1 MSQLKAAL
9 EAYHMDTLKEIAETL
24 AIAPDRRITRK
35 AELVEELSR
44 AILRQVRSKSFLE
57 TLSDVERAA
66 LGIACTS
73 KTPLAHG
80 DLVRQLML
88 SGLVNIEGQPGLS
101 RRPSADDVIGTLLGR
116 GLLINL
122 AEPYGSAT
130 LRTFA
135 APSELGFAVEVRN
148 ALPDDRLER
157 PPTDP
162 VISDVAPPAPSEV
175 MSRETQQTLRE
186 LHFCWSELRRQPA
199 RELKAGGMGK
209 RDRRRLA
216 AALGLDEDAGLPRV
230 QWLYELLEALHLI
243 TGNGTT
249 ISVVDNHA
257 ATLFWGAKP
266 AQQQRDLLRAYT
278 QLTTPLVDDQTA
290 PVFFNAYNA
299 FSGPRPATTI
309 RQTLLSTLEQVTELG
324 WFSFSLLVKLLTAGQ
339 RGGLVMSVEWQY
351 VTAGY
356 GRWYDERYR
365 SQHIAKVESYE
376 RLVIHNALKE
386 LYELGMVDL
395 AYQAPDDVEPT
406 ALRAASALRMTQ
418 GGVPA
423 PSQSEEPPWQVI
435 LQPDFQ
441 MLALG
446 PVPLRTLAGLEQFA
460 AREKIDE
467 SVITYRLTRDHVYQ
481 ALQRGETIEGII
493 TYLQEATDQ
502 PVPQNIVRSLQ
513 AWGQQFERIVIR
525 RAVQILQVDQADA
538 LEQLLA
544 DPELAPRLHPL
555 GERTAWFLPG
565 DAASIEEGLRRHQML
580 AAHSHGAEADLPN
593 SLVWHDD
600 ELDSRTALP
609 SLYVTGVLRHIAESR
624 NGRWQLTPK
633 SVRRAADLGT
643 DPLAIISQLQEMTGG
658 ALPEPWE
665 KRLKSWGN
673 HFGEGQTAHVR
684 LLRLQKHGAL
694 AELRRADPALRRW
707 LRPLPGMQD
716 LAVVHE
722 SHWDEILRLL
732 ASWGVEVATDSWW

>member
-24 AIAPDRRITRK
+24 ALAPDRRITRK
-35 AELVEELSR
+35 TELVEHLGREIIR
-44 AILRQVRSKSFLE
+44 RVRSKSFLE

-66 LGIACTS
+66 LAIAFAS
-73 KTPLAHG
+73 ETPLAHN

-88 SGLVNIEGQPGLS
+88 SGLVNIEGQPGLR
-101 RRPSADDVIGTLLGR
+101 RRPSADDVIAILLR
-116 GLLINL
+116 KGLLTNL
-122 AEPYGSAT
+122 AEPLGAAT
-130 LRTFA
+130 LRTLA
-135 APSELGFAVEVRN
+135 IPHELALATDVRN
-148 ALPDDRLER
+148 ALPKDLHAP
-157 PPTDP
+157 PPTDTE
-162 VISDVAPPAPSEV
+162 ISDVTPPAPSEV
-175 MSRETQQTLRE
+175 MSRETQQSLRE

-199 RELKAGGMGK
+199 RQLKSGGMGK

-216 AALGLDEDAGLPRV
+216 AALGLEEEAALPRV
-230 QWLYELLEALHLI
+230 QWLYELLKALHLI
-243 TGNGTT
+243 TEDGST
-249 ISVVDNHA
+249 ISAVDNHA

-266 AQQQRDLLRAYT
+266 AQQQRDLVRAYT
-278 QLTTPLVDDQTA
+278 QLTTPLVGNQTA
-290 PVFFNAYNA
+290 PVFFDTYNA
-299 FSGPRPATTI
+299 FSGPRPDTTI
-309 RQTLLSTLEQVTELG
+309 RQTILSTLEQVTDLG

-339 RGGLVMSVEWQY
+339 RGGLVMSAEWQY

-356 GRWYDERYR
+356 GRWYDDRYR
-365 SQHIAKVESYE
+365 NQHIAKVESYE
-376 RLVIHNALKE
+376 RLIIHNALKE
-386 LYELGMVDL
+386 LYDLGVVDL

-406 ALRAASALRMTQ
+406 ALRATPALRTTRS
-418 GGVPA
+418 GVPT
-423 PSQSEEPPWQVI
+423 PSQTEEPPWQVI

-481 ALQRGETIEGII
+481 ALQRGETIDGII
-493 TYLQEATDQ
+493 TCLREATDQ

-525 RAVQILQVDQADA
+525 RAVQVLQVAEADVLA
-538 LEQLLA
+538 QLLA
-544 DPELAPRLHPL
+544 DPELAPRLHTL
-555 GERTAWFLPG
+555 GERTAWFLPD
-565 DAASIEEGLRRHQML
+565 DATAIEEGLRRHQML

-593 SLVWHDD
+593 SLIWHED

-609 SLYVTGVLRHIAESR
+609 SLYVTGVLRHIAEAR
-624 NGRWQLTPK
+624 NGRWQLTPE
-633 SVRRAADLGT
+633 SVRRATDLGT
-643 DPLAIISQLQEMTGG
+643 DPLEIISQLQEMTGS

-665 KRLKSWGN
+665 KRLKSWGK
-673 HFGEGQTAHVR
+673 HFGAGQTAQVR
-684 LLRLQKHGAL
+684 LLRLKKYGAL
-694 AELRRADPALRRW
+694 DELRRADPDLHRW

-722 SHWDEILRLL
+722 SHWDETLKLL
-732 ASWGVEVATDSWW
+732 TSWGVEVAADRWW